1 MEKSSVKIFWKMRFG
16 DDGNHFLDDLLSKC
30 YIDCVPEAYEDITIK
45 PNYTS
50 IDGIRCGLISF
61 SYDEN
66 TVLNI
71 NAVMQKNYIQQVMLT
86 KN

>member
-1 MEKSSVKIFWKMRFG
+1 MDKSTVEIFWKMRFG
-16 DDGNHFLDDLLSKC
+16 EDGRRFLDDMLSEC
-30 YIDCVPEAYEDITIK
+30 YIDCVPEAYEEITIT

-61 SYDEN
+61 SYDKN

-71 NAVMQKNYIQQVMLT
+71 NAVMQKNYIQQVKLT
-86 KN
+86 K

>member
-1 MEKSSVKIFWKMRFG
+1 MDKSTVEIYWKMRFG
-16 DDGNHFLDDLLSKC
+16 EDGRRFLDDMLSEC
-30 YIDCVPEAYEDITIK
+30 YIDCVPEAYEEIAIT

-71 NAVMQKNYIQQVMLT
+71 NAVMQKNYIQQVKLT
-86 KN
+86 K

>member
-1 MEKSSVKIFWKMRFG
+1 MDKSTVEIFWKMRFG
-16 DDGNHFLDDLLSKC
+16 EDGRRFLDDMLSEC
-30 YIDCVPEAYEDITIK
+30 YIDCVPEAYEEITIT

-61 SYDEN
+61 SYDES

-71 NAVMQKNYIQQVMLT
+71 NAVMRKNYIQQVKLT
-86 KN
+86 K

>member
-1 MEKSSVKIFWKMRFG
+1 MDKSTVEIFWKMRFG
-16 DDGNHFLDDLLSKC
+16 EDGRRFLDDMLSEC
-30 YIDCVPEAYEDITIK
+30 YIDCVPEAYEEIIIT

-61 SYDEN
+61 SYDES

-71 NAVMQKNYIQQVMLT
+71 NAVMRKNYIQQVKLT
-86 KN
+86 K